1 MSQLGEQLRAV
12 RESQGI
18 SLSQAAVETR
28 ILQRYLVALEDGD
41 YQHLPGDVYARGF
54 IRNYAEYLG
63 LSPEELMELYR
74 QERGVTDPIQ
84 VVPATSAPR
93 IRGFSIPSFFSV
105 FFVALALVGVTYL
118 LLNLTG
124 NLDTDSAVADRPT
137 PPAATPEPLPTATL
151 EPTSETTLAE
161 DSTTPEPSNGAAG
174 VTIRPTNQ
182 TEVTPTPEAPIVGEI
197 RIDDGN
203 NPGSWV
209 SVTLDGDTDFQG
221 TLTSNESRSF
231 TAENNVS
238 ILVGNAGVVSIVIN
252 GEDSGPLGRA
262 GEVVTFTWP

>member
-63 LSPEELMELYR
+63 LSPEELMERYR

-93 IRGFSIPSFFSV
+93 IRGFSIPSFFSI
-105 FFVALALVGVTYL
+105 FFVVLALVGVTYL
-118 LLNLTG
+118 ILNLTG
-124 NLDTDSAVADRPT
+124 NLETDSRVAEERPT
-137 PPAATPEPLPTATL
+137 APAATPSPLATTTP
-151 EPTSETTLAE
+151 EPTSEAPLIAE
-161 DSTTPEPSNGAAG
+161 GTTPEPADGPAG
-174 VTIRPTNQ
+174 GTSPT
-182 TEVTPTPEAPIVGEI
+182 EEPEATPTPEAPIVGEV

-209 SVTLDGDTDFQG
+209 SITLDGEEDFQG
-221 TLTSNESRSF
+221 TLSSDESRPF
-231 TAENNVS
+231 TAENNIS
-238 ILVGNAGVVSIVIN
+238 ILVGNAGVVSIIVN
-252 GEDSGPLGRA
+252 GEDSGPLGGV